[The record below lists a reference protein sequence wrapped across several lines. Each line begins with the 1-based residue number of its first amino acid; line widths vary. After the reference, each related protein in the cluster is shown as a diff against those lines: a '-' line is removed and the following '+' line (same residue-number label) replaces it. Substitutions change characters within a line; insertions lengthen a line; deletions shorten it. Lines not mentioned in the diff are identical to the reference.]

1 MKSLLKY
8 LKEYRKEAVLAPL
21 FKLLEAT
28 FELIVPLVMAAII
41 DTGIGTQNRP
51 YILKMCGVLVLLA
64 AVGLVSAIT
73 AQWFAAKAATGFSA
87 KLRHLLFEH
96 IQELSFSQMDLFGTD
111 TLITRMTSDVNQVQ
125 NGVNLVLRL
134 FMRSPFIVFGAMVMA
149 FTVDVKAALIFVV
162 TIPVLSVVVFGIM
175 LWTMPLYRKVQGK
188 LDRIMTG
195 TRENLTGVRVIRAFG
210 REESEEE
217 SFRTENAAL
226 SRMQQFVGKI
236 SSLMNPVTYIL
247 INLATVYL
255 IYTGA
260 VRVDCGILTQGQVV
274 ALLNYMSQILVEL
287 IKLANLIIQV
297 TKAWACGDRIADI
310 LKVEPDMKDGL
321 LPADAVRD
329 SETTVEF
336 RNVSLTYEEGAGE
349 ALQNISFKVRRGE
362 TIGII
367 GGTGSGKSSLVNLIP
382 RFYDAS
388 QGEVLVG
395 GHNVKEYRQ
404 EELRSRIGVVLQKA
418 VLFKGTIAR
427 NLSFGKS
434 NASAEEMDE
443 ALAVSQAKEYVD
455 LKPGRTEFELE
466 QNGRNLSGGQK
477 QRMTIARALIR
488 KPDILI
494 LDDSA
499 SALDFATDAKLRMAI
514 RGMSRTLTT
523 FIVSQRA
530 ASVQYA
536 DQILVMD
543 DGRLA
548 GIGTHAE
555 LLAGNP
561 VYQEIYYSQF
571 PKEEEA

>member
-210 REESEEE
+210 REEREEE

-236 SSLMNPVTYIL
+236 SGLMNPVTYIL

-321 LPADAVRD
+321 LPAGAVRD
-329 SETTVEF
+329 SETAVEF

-543 DGRLA
+543 DGRLV

>member
-64 AVGLVSAIT
+64 MVGLVSAIT

-236 SSLMNPVTYIL
+236 SGLMNPVTYIL

-329 SETTVEF
+329 SETAVEF

-543 DGRLA
+543 DGRLV

>member
-210 REESEEE
+210 REENEEE

-226 SRMQQFVGKI
+226 SRMQQFAGKI
-236 SSLMNPVTYIL
+236 SGLMNPVTYIL

-329 SETTVEF
+329 SETAVEF

-382 RFYDAS
+382 RFYDVS

-488 KPDILI
+488 KPDIMI